1 MNIKSEKLFTILL
14 NIIFGIYIIILI
26 WAIALKCNISQAYID
41 TYEFLIDK
49 SFINRF
55 TVYFTPPHK
64 YLISLFN
71 RSFISILK
79 EEIYN
84 ILIFIPLGGY
94 IAWTFKK
101 RKFLYVCIIGFLT
114 TLGFELIQ
122 YITLIGSFKINDL
135 FMNFLGAIIGYGIY
149 KLIFLKKINSVKIMI
164 FNIILIC
171 IIIIFIPILFYAIIN
186 TLLNIETYIN
196 ILLRRPIN

>member
-1 MNIKSEKLFTILL
+1 MNIKSEKLLTIFV
-14 NIIFGIYIIILI
+14 NIIFGMYVIILI
-26 WAIALKCNISQAYID
+26 WAIAFKCNISQAYID

-49 SFINRF
+49 SFIERF
-55 TVYFTPPHK
+55 TVYFNPPHK

-71 RSFISILK
+71 RSLISILK
-79 EEIYN
+79 EEINN

-122 YITLIGSFKINDL
+122 YITLIGAFKINDL
-135 FMNFLGAIIGYGIY
+135 FMNFLGAILGYGIY
-149 KLIFLKKINSVKIMI
+149 KLIFFKKINNVKIMI

-186 TLLNIETYIN
+186 TFLNIETYIN
-196 ILLRRPIN
+196 ILLRRPVN

>member
-1 MNIKSEKLFTILL
+1 MNIKSEKLLTILL
-14 NIIFGIYIIILI
+14 NIIFGIYVIILI
-26 WAIALKCNISQAYID
+26 WAIALKCNMSQAYID

-55 TVYFTPPHK
+55 TVYFNPPHE

-71 RSFISILK
+71 RSFFSVLK

-94 IAWTFKK
+94 IAWAFKK

-122 YITLIGSFKINDL
+122 YITLIGAFRINDL

-149 KLIFLKKINSVKIMI
+149 KLIFIKKINSVKIMI
-164 FNIILIC
+164 FNIILTLL
-171 IIIIFIPILFYAIIN
+171 IIIFIPILFYAIIN

>member
-14 NIIFGIYIIILI
+14 NIIFVIYIIILI
-26 WAIALKCNISQAYID
+26 WAIALKCNMSQAYID

-55 TVYFTPPHK
+55 TVYFNPPHE

-79 EEIYN
+79 EEINN

-94 IAWTFKK
+94 IAWAFKK

-122 YITLIGSFKINDL
+122 YITLIGAFKINDL

-149 KLIFLKKINSVKIMI
+149 KLIFIKKINSVKIMI
-164 FNIILIC
+164 FNIILTLL
-171 IIIIFIPILFYAIIN
+171 IIIFIPILFYAIIN